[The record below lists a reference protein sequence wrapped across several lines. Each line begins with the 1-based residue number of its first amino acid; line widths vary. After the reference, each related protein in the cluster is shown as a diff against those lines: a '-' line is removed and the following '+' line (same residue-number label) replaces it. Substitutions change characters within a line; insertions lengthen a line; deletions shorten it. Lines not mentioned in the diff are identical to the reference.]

1 MSAPRYYLKQIYA
14 ERYGAFMRREMGPFA
29 PGLNVAFGSN
39 EAGKTT
45 FTSLV
50 DGVLFGW
57 EDAHGVKNTYRP
69 PEGTRSGMLTFQL
82 HEDGKRSEDGEDGDL
97 QSTQQSMVRIVRVGD
112 ERNGQADSPIVAD
125 IDAATYR
132 TMFSFSSDELRSLRG
147 SSDITARLLS
157 AGSGTATSPSS
168 VYVELE
174 QRIAAAT
181 SLSPDAT
188 DSVLAIS
195 RQLDDVRAQVREETH
210 HVEVLK
216 QNNREL
222 RELRSNRE
230 DAAAHLEELDRQIEQ
245 LASMRKEV
253 EEVDARGGALSAE
266 LEELEREQEQ
276 LQARQVEAPNVGER
290 LLQLDT
296 SEERALRDR
305 IDELSEQQEKLD
317 RLTDIAKQ
325 NSVSSAA
332 RYEAIIEMGN
342 EEDAGSNE
350 PGSDAR
356 RFGFASKRDGEI
368 ADEPGSSA
376 NQEPISP
383 ALVGCRISDVT
394 SEPDSSSSHINGYV
408 ADEIGPTAP
417 PRNPKRKKASR
428 LVLSIVP
435 CIVFMA
441 VGIALFIY
449 GRHINSL
456 SFTVLSLTLIGLSF
470 ILGLTAVAML
480 RSMASA
486 SNSLQSRIK
495 DAQWVMLQDKKRLD
509 SSIAEQQQL
518 EGTIAD
524 FLERS
529 GLGAAQGSLRQARAI
544 LDSAGE
550 LRSQKLSDQQ
560 RLDALALRCQAITR
574 ELAQLQERREQ
585 IESDLQLQPDVPL
598 FQIDELI
605 RQKSAQRVALR
616 SVADESSHRIGQL
629 SQMLEQAA
637 DDTRLDQLKLEAE
650 LLVTRLGE
658 AKRQL
663 VHLLLARRMLERS
676 MAAWEVDTQPR
687 VYEEAG
693 RLLALITDGR
703 WVKVS
708 VSSTGSIVATNA
720 DGEEV
725 MPRHLSLGT
734 CQQLYLALR
743 IALLLTA
750 QDVGRCMPV
759 IADDILVHFDEKRR
773 EGAARALAE
782 LARVRQVIVFTC
794 HRETVSALREA
805 CPDANLLELG

>member
-1 MSAPRYYLKQIYA
+1 
-14 ERYGAFMRREMGPFA
+14 MGPA
-29 PGLNVAFGSN
+29 
-39 EAGKTT
+39 
-45 FTSLV
+45 
-50 DGVLFGW
+50 
-57 EDAHGVKNTYRP
+57 
-69 PEGTRSGMLTFQL
+69 
-82 HEDGKRSEDGEDGDL
+82 
-97 QSTQQSMVRIVRVGD
+97 
-112 ERNGQADSPIVAD
+112 
-125 IDAATYR
+125 
-132 TMFSFSSDELRSLRG
+132 
-147 SSDITARLLS
+147 
-157 AGSGTATSPSS
+157 
-168 VYVELE
+168 
-174 QRIAAAT
+174 
-181 SLSPDAT
+181 
-188 DSVLAIS
+188 
-195 RQLDDVRAQVREETH
+195 
-210 HVEVLK
+210 
-216 QNNREL
+216 
-222 RELRSNRE
+222 
-230 DAAAHLEELDRQIEQ
+230 
-245 LASMRKEV
+245 
-253 EEVDARGGALSAE
+253 
-266 LEELEREQEQ
+266 
-276 LQARQVEAPNVGER
+276 
-290 LLQLDT
+290 
-296 SEERALRDR
+296 
-305 IDELSEQQEKLD
+305 
-317 RLTDIAKQ
+317 
-325 NSVSSAA
+325 
-332 RYEAIIEMGN
+332 
-342 EEDAGSNE
+342 
-350 PGSDAR
+350 
-356 RFGFASKRDGEI
+356 
-368 ADEPGSSA
+368 
-376 NQEPISP
+376 
-383 ALVGCRISDVT
+383 
-394 SEPDSSSSHINGYV
+394 
-408 ADEIGPTAP
+408 AP

-495 DAQWVMLQDKKRLD
+495 DAQWVMLQDRKRLD

-550 LRSQKLSDQQ
+550 LRSQRLSDQQ

-605 RQKSAQRVALR
+605 RQKNAQRVALR

-750 QDVGRCMPV
+750 HDVGRCMPV

-805 CPDANLLELG
+805 CPELNCLELG